1 MSELEDDPAA
11 EPHEPP
17 APPDPPEPPDPPT
30 TSGAQQLPKG
40 RHGLSRAFIASN
52 QRERLLDAIAN
63 VVAEKGYAGTRVAD
77 ITDYAGV
84 SRKTFYELFTDKEEC
99 FLAAFDAITQLL
111 MDRMARALATVGV
124 DNWSVQVRALVGEFL
139 RFLAAEPAFA
149 RMCIVEVLGSGA
161 AGLARRDAAIEAFF
175 PVVDKIPRSQPGSEQ
190 WLATL
195 TPVFVTGGILEVLYA
210 AIRRGETASLP
221 ELEEDL
227 TRLAFR
233 AYREDPDYPPQ

>member
-1 MSELEDDPAA
+1 MSDLEDAAPADP
-11 EPHEPP
+11 PP
-17 APPDPPEPPDPPT
+17 AGG

-63 VVAEKGYAGTRVAD
+63 VVAQKGYAGTRVAD
-77 ITDYAGV
+77 VTDYAGV

-99 FLAAFDAITQLL
+99 FLAAFDAITKLL
-111 MDRMARALATVGV
+111 MDRMAQALT
-124 DNWSVQVRALVGEFL
+124 DLSDSNWRIRVRALLGEFL

-161 AGLARRDAAIEAFF
+161 EGLARRDAAIEAFF
-175 PVVDKIPRSQPGSEQ
+175 PVVDHIPRSQPGSEQ
-190 WLATL
+190 WLAPL
-195 TPVFVTGGILEVLYA
+195 TPVFVTGGILEVIYA
-210 AIRRGETASLP
+210 AIRRGDIATLP
-221 ELEEDL
+221 ELEDDL

-233 AYREDPDYPPQ
+233 AYRADLDHPPQEDAGAHAS

>member
-1 MSELEDDPAA
+1 MSDREDEVPT
-11 EPHEPP
+11 EPP
-17 APPDPPEPPDPPT
+17 PA
-30 TSGAQQLPKG
+30 GAAAAAQQLPKG

-99 FLAAFDAITQLL
+99 FLAAFDAITKLL
-111 MDRMARALATVGV
+111 MDRMAQALTDLSDG
-124 DNWSVQVRALVGEFL
+124 NWRLKVRALLGEFL

-175 PVVDKIPRSQPGSEQ
+175 PIVDYIPRSQPGAEQ
-190 WLATL
+190 WLAPL
-195 TPVFVTGGILEVLYA
+195 TPVFVTGGILEVIYA
-210 AIRRGETASLP
+210 AIRRGEIATLP
-221 ELEEDL
+221 TLEDDI

-233 AYREDPDYPPQ
+233 AYREDADHPSP

>member
-1 MSELEDDPAA
+1 MSDLEEDP
-11 EPHEPP
+11 PTG
-17 APPDPPEPPDPPT
+17 PPDPDHPPGAA
-30 TSGAQQLPKG
+30 GAQQLPKG

-63 VVAEKGYAGTRVAD
+63 VVADKSYAGTRVAD

-99 FLAAFDAITQLL
+99 FLAAFDAITKLL
-111 MDRMARALATVGV
+111 MDRMAVALAAVGV

-175 PVVDKIPRSQPGSEQ
+175 PVVDQIPRSQPGSEQ
-190 WLATL
+190 WLAKL
-195 TPVFVTGGILEVLYA
+195 TPVFVTGGILEVIYA
-210 AIRRGETASLP
+210 TIRRGDIASLP